1 MEKGSYKPLSQQEYA
16 SIKPGDVIIRM
27 LAFILPME
35 LTVTAVDEK
44 VITAG
49 AWRFDVQTGIEID
62 EDIPTPVS
70 YISGILELEEHD
82 E

>member
-1 MEKGSYKPLSQQEYA
+1 MQKGSYKPLSQQVYA
-16 SIKPGDVIIRM
+16 SIKPGDIIIRM

-35 LTVTAVDEK
+35 LTVTAVDDK

-70 YISGILELEEHD
+70 YISEILETEDYEE
-82 E
+82 